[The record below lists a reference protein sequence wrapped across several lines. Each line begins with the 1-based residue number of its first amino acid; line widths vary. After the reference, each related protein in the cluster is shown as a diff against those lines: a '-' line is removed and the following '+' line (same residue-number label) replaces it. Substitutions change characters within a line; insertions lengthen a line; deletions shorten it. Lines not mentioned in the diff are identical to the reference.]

1 MNGCISMVDDLC
13 HSYTGYNM
21 HPHNSSSYSG
31 RMLTNE
37 PGSNGIAKFGVSL
50 LSELSV
56 SPNHHGTCVQTSD
69 MLQCIISYLLLTQGI
84 ILQHFLQCRQTR
96 MMVSKC
102 YMFAN
107 STFFLT

>member
-1 MNGCISMVDDLC
+1 MVDDLC

-37 PGSNGIAKFGVSL
+37 PVSNGIAKFGVSL

-56 SPNHHGTCVQTSD
+56 STNHHGTCVQTSD
-69 MLQCIISYLLLTQGI
+69 MLQCIINYLLLTQGI
-84 ILQHFLQCRQTR
+84 ILQHFLHSKQTQL
-96 MMVSKC
+96 MVGKC
-102 YMFAN
+102 SMSSY
-107 STFFLT
+107 STIFLP